1 MFLLML
7 TVAVS
12 PGVVLLSYFYLRD
25 LYETEPLRAV
35 LSSFILGMLAVLPV
49 ISLQKFLAPYI
60 HSTYLHVFLA
70 ASGTEELFKFLVVAA
85 FIYKSREVNE
95 IYDGILYSVAVSLGF
110 ATVENVVAV
119 LPQGWETAAIRAF
132 LPVPGHALFAVVMG
146 YYAGKSKF
154 VSGYFRIIKLSQAL
168 LYAWLLHAAYDLILA
183 SSKYYLGML
192 IIPFMLMMWLLG
204 LRKMKLAL
212 QKSPFKPKDS

>member
-1 MFLLML
+1 ML

-25 LYETEPLRAV
+25 LYETEPLRSV
-35 LSSFILGMLAVLPV
+35 LTSFVLGMLAVLPV
-49 ISLQKFLAPYI
+49 LALQKFLASYI
-60 HSTYLHVFLA
+60 HSTYLHVFLV

-85 FIYKSREVNE
+85 FIYRSREVNE

-110 ATVENVVAV
+110 ATVENVFSVMQ
-119 LPQGWETAAIRAF
+119 QGWETAAIRAF

-154 VSGYFRIIKLSQAL
+154 VSSRFRALKLSQAI
-168 LYAWLLHAAYDLILA
+168 LYAWLLHAVYDLILA
-183 SSKYYLGML
+183 SSQYFWGML
-192 IIPFMLMMWLLG
+192 IIPFMLMLWFLG

-212 QKSPFKPKDS
+212 HKSPFKPKDS